1 MDLFVRNNIINFSCS
16 FCGSLYQIKGSFVLN
31 FASLFTYKFLIFVLL
46 LLLSGLEAM
55 EAALELEKKV
65 NKSLLDLHK
74 VADSHGDFQVLRT
87 GSLRQCCLCLHRYT
101 SLPDKCRKYYGV
113 MPCIFN
119 GSVIFIEICGV
130 GDEICAYPWK
140 VVVRVSKEVISR

>member
-1 MDLFVRNNIINFSCS
+1 MDLLLSHVPFVVHC
-16 FCGSLYQIKGSFVLN
+16 IKGSFVLN
-31 FASLFTYKFLIFVLL
+31 SASLFTYKFLIFVLL

-74 VADSHGDFQVLRT
+74 VADSHGDFQVMRT
-87 GSLRQCCLCLHRYT
+87 ESLFYRQCCLCLHRYT

-113 MPCIFN
+113 VPYIYF
-119 GSVIFIEICGV
+119 
-130 GDEICAYPWK
+130 
-140 VVVRVSKEVISR
+140 